1 VDSLQS
7 SVGEVDDGRKEGG
20 ISVALIGKLR
30 SEISEVGDLDDVT
43 TDLFLTFERRRS
55 FYSTILYSTIL
66 HYYII
71 FDLVLSR

>member
-1 VDSLQS
+1 M
-7 SVGEVDDGRKEGG
+7 
-20 ISVALIGKLR
+20 ALIGKLR

-55 FYSTILYSTIL
+55 FYPTILYSTIL